1 MLKSTKKLS
10 PLMHAVYMGCVIGW
24 FFIVLVA
31 TAQPAYA
38 YVDPGSGLLLLQI
51 VGSTF
56 AGMTFLLRKNIRRL
70 FERFSKHPRKEE
82 IDIAHR

>member
-1 MLKSTKKLS
+1 MLKNTKKL
-10 PLMHAVYMGCVIGW
+10 PLPINALYMGCVVGW
-24 FFIVLVA
+24 LFIVLVA
-31 TAQPAYA
+31 TAKPAYG

-70 FERFSKHPRKEE
+70 FERFSKRPHKEE